1 MTALLIR
8 LSQRNCKSALQTE
21 VRIRLGLL
29 SGFTGIAV
37 NLLLCFAKFIT
48 GYFTNSIAISVDAA
62 NNLADA
68 GSSVINLLGFKF
80 AGKPADEEHPFG
92 HGRVEYVAA
101 LAVSFIILIM
111 GIELAKSSVAKIF
124 SPEDVVFS
132 YFSAAVLIMTM
143 LVKLWLAFF
152 YRTIGRRIQSPQMI
166 AVVTDSFSDI
176 AATGAALLVLIF
188 SKFSQ
193 VHIDGFIGLI
203 VSVFVFSAG
212 IRIVK
217 NTIGPLLGEPPDED
231 FVKKVEERILS
242 YDGVSGIHDLIL
254 HNYGPGRLLGSV
266 HAEVPSDSNMMK
278 SHDTID
284 LIEREI
290 RQDFGIEL
298 VIHMDP
304 IVVNDEHIDLLH
316 AMVLDIVLEIDESLA
331 IHDFRVVDGPTHT
344 NLIFDLV
351 VPYHYEI
358 TGNKLTEMIA
368 KKLAGVNSRMFA
380 VITVEQSYTKRT
392 QQSR

>member
-8 LSQRNCKSALQTE
+8 LSQRNCKSALRTE
-21 VRIRLGLL
+21 ARIRLGLL

-193 VHIDGFIGLI
+193 VHIDGFVGLI

-212 IRIVK
+212 IKIVK
-217 NTIGPLLGEPPDED
+217 YTIGPLLGEPPDED
-231 FVKKVEERILS
+231 FVKQVEERILS

-290 RQDFGIEL
+290 RQNFGIEL

>member
-1 MTALLIR
+1 LTNIR
-8 LSQRNCKSALQTE
+8 TQYG
-21 VRIRLGLL
+21 VL

-37 NLLLCFAKFIT
+37 NVLLCIAKFVT

-68 GSSVINLLGFKF
+68 GSSVINLLGFKY

-101 LAVSFIILIM
+101 LAVSFVILIM
-111 GIELAKSSVAKIF
+111 GIELAKSSVTKIF

-132 YFSAAVLIMTM
+132 YLSAAVLIITM

-152 YRTIGRRIQSPQMI
+152 YRNIGKRIQSPQMI

-176 AATGAALLVLIF
+176 AATGAALLVLIA
-188 SKFSQ
+188 SKFTD

-212 IRIVK
+212 ITIVK

-266 HAEVPSDSNMMK
+266 HAEVPADSNMMK

-304 IVVNDEHIDLLH
+304 VVVNDEHIDLLH
-316 AMVLDIVLEIDESLA
+316 AMVLDIVLEIDENLA

-351 VPYHYEI
+351 VPYNYKI
-358 TGNKLTEMIA
+358 IGSKLTEMIA
-368 KKLAGVNSRMFA
+368 KKLANVNSRMFA
-380 VITVEQSYTKRT
+380 VITVEQSYIKRT
-392 QQSR
+392 P

>member
-152 YRTIGRRIQSPQMI
+152 YRTIGRKIQSPQMI

-193 VHIDGFIGLI
+193 VHFDGFIGLI

-212 IRIVK
+212 IKIVK
-217 NTIGPLLGEPPDED
+217 DTIGPLLGEPPDED

>member
-152 YRTIGRRIQSPQMI
+152 YRTIGRKIQSPQMI

-217 NTIGPLLGEPPDED
+217 DTIGPLLGEPPDED
-231 FVKKVEERILS
+231 FVKQVEERILS

-290 RQDFGIEL
+290 RQNFGIEL

>member
-1 MTALLIR
+1 M
-8 LSQRNCKSALQTE
+8 
-21 VRIRLGLL
+21 RLGLL

-152 YRTIGRRIQSPQMI
+152 YRTIGRKIQSPQMI

-193 VHIDGFIGLI
+193 VHIDGFVGLI

-217 NTIGPLLGEPPDED
+217 DTISPLLGEPPDED
-231 FVKKVEERILS
+231 FVKQVEERILS

-290 RQDFGIEL
+290 RQNFGIEL

-304 IVVNDEHIDLLH
+304 IVVNDDHIDLLH

-368 KKLAGVNSRMFA
+368 KKLTGVNSRMFA